1 MTAAAGQKKDGN
13 DDDPNAVVVKK
24 IAEAVVHNGSSLILR
39 ADRKRKYALKG
50 SSATIVCRCVP
61 NVHAICRKK
70 GRKKRRI
77 RENRCFF
84 TGRYENAKKINVFY
98 RLLFFDVL
106 Q

>member
-70 GRKKRRI
+70 RKEKTKDAGKPMI
-77 RENRCFF
+77 
-84 TGRYENAKKINVFY
+84 FY
-98 RLLFFDVL
+98 GTV
-106 Q
+106 